1 MPDMSNMAEMM
12 NNPMVKEMMNNPEM
26 MKQAMNMMNGMGG
39 GTGGQPDAA
48 KMQEMMKNPSVSKLL
63 ENPDFLTSAL
73 NMLKLPG
80 ARPQL
85 DAIAKQT
92 GMSSETILK
101 GLEWLVSLAYL
112 YNKVRPVL
120 SVIKYAL
127 IVLVVSYLLKW
138 LGFL

>member
-1 MPDMSNMAEMM
+1 MSDISNMAEIMYD
-12 NNPMVKEMMNNPEM
+12 PILKEMMNNPEI
-26 MKQAMNMMNGMGG
+26 MKLVMTMMNGE
-39 GTGGQPDAA
+39 TF
-48 KMQEMMKNPSVSKLL
+48 KIL
-63 ENPDFLTSAL
+63 EIAMNPDFIIIAM
-73 NMLKLPG
+73 NNLKLPW
-80 ARPQL
+80 AKPYR

-101 GLEWLVSLAYL
+101 GLEWLVSLAHL
-112 YNKVRPVL
+112 YNRVRPVL